1 MLCRT
6 KWGEEVK
13 ILVGPPQKR
22 VELVL
27 PHHETVVFRGSQSSN
42 AGVIIM
48 KVGCVCLVE
57 NGQSYVVCSFQFC
70 TYYIHKSACI
80 IT

>member
-48 KVGCVCLVE
+48 KVGCVCLVD
-57 NGQSYVVCSFQFC
+57 NRQCCCLFPSSFVHT
-70 TYYIHKSACI
+70 TYIRVHVS
-80 IT
+80 